1 MVKAEVYG
9 PSNYNSCANRV
20 KKLTGVLL
28 IFHPGCG
35 HCVQMKPEWEAM
47 KETLSPSTRVME
59 VDGSEMAGNAEMS
72 RSIVTQRL
80 QGFPTILRL
89 KNGKVAEEFRGQRV
103 ANEMK
108 QFAERGSNSSM
119 GVGKKRKQKT
129 RKSKKRKQKTRK
141 QK

>member
-47 KETLSPSTRVME
+47 KQTLSPSTRVVE
-59 VDGSEMAGNAEMS
+59 VDGSEMAGNAEMG

-108 QFAERGSNSSM
+108 KFAERGSNRSM
-119 GVGKKRKQKT
+119 GVGKRKQKT